1 MYSFNTFHLLKI
13 SFFPQIVMILR
24 CFRPL
29 RIFTLVPHL
38 RKMVY
43 EVLRGIKEMMLVSIL
58 LLALMFIFAS
68 YGVQIFANKLATCN
82 DENITE
88 KVCSVKNKIIIY
100 EILALV

>member
-1 MYSFNTFHLLKI
+1 
-13 SFFPQIVMILR
+13 MILR

-58 LLALMFIFAS
+58 LFALMFIFAS
-68 YGVQIFANKLATCN
+68 FGVQTFANNLAKCN
-82 DENITE
+82 DASITL
-88 KVCSVKNKIIIY
+88 KVSGDQGPIS
-100 EILALV
+100 